1 MREDLERL
9 RAAAIEALAR
19 DGSEEGIEAVRVRFL
34 GRKGELT
41 AVVRQM
47 RGLSPEERP
56 VMGALLNEVK
66 DDLER
71 RIVEALAAARAA
83 APNRRIAGERI
94 DVTLPGRRLRLGRLH
109 PLTQVMEELID
120 IFCGLGFSVAEG
132 PEIED

>member
-47 RGLSPEERP
+47 RGLSPQERP

-83 APNRRIAGERI
+83 ARNRRLAGERI
-94 DVTLPGRRLRLGRLH
+94 DVTLPGRRLRLRALGPPTQGGGGVVGSFSGR
-109 PLTQVMEELID
+109 
-120 IFCGLGFSVAEG
+120 
-132 PEIED
+132 